1 MKTRNCFVPHL
12 AKNFTDWSFI
22 KKERKKEVQTAKR
35 HLQLFTKWS
44 WILHRPGKVK
54 CQNSIWWTKLTLE
67 KTEKANQPCIFQGT
81 FSVSKNDLQSQ
92 THSNNDT
99 KATSPKGYNIR
110 NYPNHT
116 DKMISKGTSI
126 QLCTPITSIKDNKKI
141 YFSES
146 NINII
151 LKYVQVLKLTEL
163 FPQNK
168 SYRWFWEANQGI

>member
-1 MKTRNCFVPHL
+1 M
-12 AKNFTDWSFI
+12 
-22 KKERKKEVQTAKR
+22 AKR

-110 NYPNHT
+110 NCSNHT

-126 QLCTPITSIKDNKKI
+126 QLCTPITLIKDNKKNI
-141 YFSES
+141 FQSPILTLFYWSSEVDWT
-146 NINII
+146 I
-151 LKYVQVLKLTEL
+151 
-163 FPQNK
+163 PQNK
-168 SYRWFWEANQGI
+168 SYRWIWEANQGIQTKILNV

>member
-1 MKTRNCFVPHL
+1 M
-12 AKNFTDWSFI
+12 
-22 KKERKKEVQTAKR
+22 AKR

-110 NYPNHT
+110 NYSNHT

-126 QLCTPITSIKDNKKI
+126 QLCTPITLIKDNKKNI
-141 YFSES
+141 FQSPILTLFYWSSEVDWT
-146 NINII
+146 I
-151 LKYVQVLKLTEL
+151 
-163 FPQNK
+163 PQNK
-168 SYRWFWEANQGI
+168 SYRWIWEANQGIQTKILNV

>member
-1 MKTRNCFVPHL
+1 M
-12 AKNFTDWSFI
+12 
-22 KKERKKEVQTAKR
+22 AKR

-110 NYPNHT
+110 HYSNHT

-126 QLCTPITSIKDNKKI
+126 QLCTPITLIKDNKKNI
-141 YFSES
+141 FQSPILTLFYWSSEVDWT
-146 NINII
+146 I
-151 LKYVQVLKLTEL
+151 
-163 FPQNK
+163 PQNK
-168 SYRWFWEANQGI
+168 SYRWIWEANQGIQTKILNV